1 MVTVEQLSFDGIRAP
16 VEIFAGP
23 DRPLLFLP
31 GFGVHPLN
39 YREGVERL
47 SRHFTVFM
55 PDLSFRTHRELPLQ
69 VSQYLAFVEFLSERY
84 APEAPRTGHSFGGL
98 LALLGPRQAVALA
111 PMVPIEAGWPTK
123 IGRAILL
130 QLREYAGLDGRRGVS
145 WAFHIFGEY
154 VRTAAFRPRCLF
166 PSVSELLGE
175 IRADFLPTAPHSTL
189 VLARRDRL
197 YLQSEYATYLS
208 LSDANRIETRYVSQ
222 GHDWP
227 VTHPELVEHEV
238 VKALGVGRSKG
249 AVHSSDIPA

>member
-1 MVTVEQLSFDGIRAP
+1 MVTVEQLSFDGMQAP
-16 VEIFAGP
+16 VEIYSGP

-39 YREGVERL
+39 YRAGVERL

-55 PDLSFRTHRELPLQ
+55 PDLSFRTHDELPLQ
-69 VSQYLAFVEFLSERY
+69 VSRYLAFVELLSERY
-84 APEAPRTGHSFGGL
+84 APDAPRTGHSFGGL
-98 LALLGPRQAVALA
+98 LALLGARRAVALA

-154 VRTAAFRPRCLF
+154 VRTAVLRPRCLF
-166 PSVSELLGE
+166 PAVSELLGGT
-175 IRADFLPTAPHSTL
+175 RDDFRPTAPHSTI

-197 YLQSEYATYLS
+197 YLQSEYDAYLA
-208 LSDANRIETRYVSQ
+208 LAASDRIETRYVSQ

-227 VTHPELVEHEV
+227 VTHPALVEREV
-238 VKALGVGRSKG
+238 VKALDVERTTDAGRD
-249 AVHSSDIPA
+249 DIPA